1 MVKYLKIKNKKKFK
15 IFFILSGTHLSKYYG
30 NSEKLI
36 KNDLTIYK
44 KIKLN
49 LKDSSINGIT
59 LTFERLFSKFRK
71 F

>member
-1 MVKYLKIKNKKKFK
+1 MKSLKYKKIVFFSGSRAELDLTTPVVKYLKIKNKKKFK

-44 KIKLN
+44 KLN
-49 LKDSSINGIT
+49 
-59 LTFERLFSKFRK
+59 
-71 F
+71 